1 MDDLRGLIH
10 YRTEDYG
17 YIKVKLAEVLDRRGI
32 TRNHLKTLTGIKY
45 DTITRYYKSDSVE
58 MIDLDF
64 FAKVCYVL
72 NCDISELLEYQPPEG
87 KE

>member
-17 YIKVKLAEVLDRRGI
+17 CIKVKLAEVLDGRGI
-32 TRNHLKTLTGIKY
+32 TRNHLKNLTGIKY
-45 DTITRYYKSDSVE
+45 DTITRYYKNDHIE
-58 MIDLDF
+58 MIDLNF

-72 NCDISELLEYQPPEG
+72 NCDISELLEYDPPES
-87 KE
+87 KK